1 MSTENLKN
9 IDNYKEIYEHVNNDY
24 PLGVYFVKPD
34 EYFLNNIPW
43 HWHDEIEIDVVREG
57 NAIYTIG
64 EDIIRVPANNLIVI
78 KGNVVHSIKSE
89 NGNCSIISVIFSPA
103 VLFADNNSSLYQSYF
118 M

>member
-64 EDIIRVPANNLIVI
+64 EIDVTVYGAP
-78 KGNVVHSIKSE
+78 VVKSH
-89 NGNCSIISVIFSPA
+89 A
-103 VLFADNNSSLYQSYF
+103 
-118 M
+118 